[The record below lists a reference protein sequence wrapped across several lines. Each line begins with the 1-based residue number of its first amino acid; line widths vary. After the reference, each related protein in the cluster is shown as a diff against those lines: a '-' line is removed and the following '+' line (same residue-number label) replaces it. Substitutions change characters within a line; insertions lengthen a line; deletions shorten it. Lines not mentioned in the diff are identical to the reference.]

1 VEDTGIGIA
10 PSAQI
15 TLFQKFTQ
23 ADASTTRKF
32 GGTGLGLAISK
43 QLVELM
49 KGSIGLVSTEGLG
62 SRFYFDLPLIPTDTV
77 VEELVAV
84 PVQRNFGG
92 LRILIAEDNAINEKL
107 LCRMLEKRGCVV
119 EVARNGR
126 EAVEFALTQNYS
138 LILMDCQM
146 PEMDGFEAS
155 RRVRAALGASAPP
168 IIAVTARAMSR
179 DHEECL
185 LAGMADRLVKPLSG
199 ASVGAMLEKWLS
211 PPAEPEISPIHAVA
225 E

>member
-1 VEDTGIGIA
+1 
-10 PSAQI
+10 
-15 TLFQKFTQ
+15 
-23 ADASTTRKF
+23 
-32 GGTGLGLAISK
+32 
-43 QLVELM
+43 
-49 KGSIGLVSTEGLG
+49 
-62 SRFYFDLPLIPTDTV
+62 
-77 VEELVAV
+77 
-84 PVQRNFGG
+84 

-107 LCRMLEKRGCVV
+107 LRRMLEKRGCAV

-126 EAVEFALTQNYS
+126 EAVEFALTRNYS

-179 DHEECL
+179 DREECL
-185 LAGMADRLVKPLSG
+185 VAGMADHLVKPLSG

-211 PPAEPEISPIHAVA
+211 EATEPEISPMHAVA